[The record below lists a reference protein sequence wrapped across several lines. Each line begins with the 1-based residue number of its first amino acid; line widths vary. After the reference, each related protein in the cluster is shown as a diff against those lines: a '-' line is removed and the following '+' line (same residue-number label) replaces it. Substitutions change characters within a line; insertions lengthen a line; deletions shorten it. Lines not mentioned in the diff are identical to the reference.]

1 MKKLKYYFGFS
12 YLKPSFHWPIR
23 VLLILYFLIIFSGLI
38 YDLSTEKIKYY
49 SDTDQ
54 YLNIILSDPV
64 FYYIYIIPFFV
75 IYFFSVILEFFITVN
90 KNKSIKKNKKT
101 APDRSGQTN

>member
-1 MKKLKYYFGFS
+1 MKKLKYYLGFY

-23 VLLILYFLIIFSGLI
+23 VLLILYFSIIFSGLI

-64 FYYIYIIPFFV
+64 FYYIYIIPFFA

-90 KNKSIKKNKKT
+90 KNKSIKKNKKN
-101 APDRSGQTN
+101 RS

>member
-12 YLKPSFHWPIR
+12 YLKASFHWPIR
-23 VLLILYFLIIFSGLI
+23 VFLILYFSIIFFGLI

-64 FYYIYIIPFFV
+64 FYYIYIAPFFV
-75 IYFFSVILEFFITVN
+75 IYFFSVILEFFLTVDKN
-90 KNKSIKKNKKT
+90 KNIKKT